1 MIAEQVQDY
10 NGEYSGIC
18 KYCGQIVVFQ
28 SLIPGEDANGTATR
42 LCDCKQGRAYD
53 LVRKDEEME
62 HEHRERAIR
71 DAGGLIEAL
80 FGPDAGARIGISLPA
95 MNDKARAHLQA
106 LTARIYDEEI
116 EKVVLSADGIRAT
129 MTKDS
134 KGNIKIGRRDTQEI
148 VREVIT

>member
-28 SLIPGEDANGTATR
+28 NFIPGEDANGTATR

-62 HEHRERAIR
+62 HEHRI
-71 DAGGLIEAL
+71 D
-80 FGPDAGARIGISLPA
+80 
-95 MNDKARAHLQA
+95 
-106 LTARIYDEEI
+106 
-116 EKVVLSADGIRAT
+116 
-129 MTKDS
+129 
-134 KGNIKIGRRDTQEI
+134 
-148 VREVIT
+148 